1 MTGFAEFT
9 LTSSATPLL
18 LLWSIFL
25 LDLWFGD
32 PVYRFHPIRLIGHLL
47 GYLERWLFARGWN
60 GYTGGILLG
69 LLLLGIVLGCYFLL
83 QKFFGSLHPVLGW
96 SLDLFLGYSLL
107 ALRDLEIHGLR
118 VWRATA
124 DGNLMKAREEVSQL
138 VGRDVEQLDLAGCNR
153 ATLESLSENLSD
165 GVVSPLFW
173 LTLGG
178 IPGMLAF
185 KVISTMDSMVGY
197 RNERYLR
204 FGWFGARADDLMNW
218 LPARLTWVLLSI
230 SAWILPGYDGRMAW
244 SIGLSQHQYMPGP
257 NAGWG
262 QAASAGALRVR
273 LVGEKWKNGRLQ
285 HNAWLGHSE
294 DPTQV
299 RADSIPRLIRLN
311 RYTTPLLLVIIS
323 LLIAVFN

>member
-1 MTGFAEFT
+1 M
-9 LTSSATPLL
+9 TPLL

-60 GYTGGILLG
+60 SYTGGILLG

-83 QKFFGSLHPVLGW
+83 QKLLGSLHPVLGW

-185 KVISTMDSMVGY
+185 KVISTMDSMIGY
-197 RNERYLR
+197 RNER
-204 FGWFGARADDLMNW
+204 
-218 LPARLTWVLLSI
+218 
-230 SAWILPGYDGRMAW
+230 
-244 SIGLSQHQYMPGP
+244 
-257 NAGWG
+257 
-262 QAASAGALRVR
+262 
-273 LVGEKWKNGRLQ
+273 
-285 HNAWLGHSE
+285 
-294 DPTQV
+294 
-299 RADSIPRLIRLN
+299 
-311 RYTTPLLLVIIS
+311 
-323 LLIAVFN
+323 